1 MKISEIIKT
10 AATYLS
16 REDVCEYLTNQEI
29 EASRQTLETV
39 DLLTRLTNLVISEL
53 SEGDVRMVEKVQLN
67 GKTKI
72 TFAEL
77 DNKILDVVGVY
88 DESGNQLEYS
98 LSTYQLNSRN
108 GIYTFVYSYLPANYG
123 LFDTIGEF
131 EKNVTTGILAYG
143 VSAEFCLTEGRFEEA
158 VMWNKR
164 YVDSINKLYTPK
176 NANIRGRNFV

>member
-1 MKISEIIKT
+1 MRISEIIKT

-16 REDVCEYLTNQEI
+16 KEEVCDYLTNQEM
-29 EASRQTLETV
+29 EVSRQTLETI

-53 SEGDVRMVEKVQLN
+53 SETDVRMVEKVQLN
-67 GKTKI
+67 GQKKV

-77 DNKILDVVGVY
+77 RNRILEVVGVY
-88 DESGNQLEYS
+88 DENGNQLEYS
-98 LSTYQLNSRN
+98 LSAFQLDCNN
-108 GIYTFVYSYLPANYG
+108 GIYTFVYSYIPTNYG
-123 LFDTIGEF
+123 LFDAVGEF
-131 EKNVTTGILAYG
+131 EKNVTTGTLAYG

-176 NANIRGRNFV
+176 NAKIRGRNFV